1 MTDESDR
8 TGRAGMDEP
17 DDGPALT
24 ASLRS
29 PGESLTTAPNGGDD
43 LAPDQDQAGSASFD
57 GRAGYDA
64 EAVSGDTDE
73 YRPE

>member
-1 MTDESDR
+1 MTDDIDR
-8 TGRAGMDEP
+8 TDRSGTDEP
-17 DDGPALT
+17 DGTPAFA

-43 LAPDQDQAGSASFD
+43 LASDQDEADSASPGD
-57 GRAGYDA
+57 RVGYDA

-73 YRPE
+73 YRPD